1 MGLFSF
7 IKDAGAKIF
16 GSKKRAEEEAAK
28 KAAADNAAHELA
40 EKKQDE
46 YEERKGSEL
55 ESLVNVTW
63 GLGIQNLQVEVDNDT
78 ATIYG
83 STDSRANKEKA
94 VLVCGNVEGIATV
107 DDRIE
112 YTPSAE
118 RTIQGGSD
126 EESRFYTVQKGDSLS
141 KIAKEMYGDGGKY
154 HQIFEA
160 NKPMLKDVN
169 EIYPGQVLRIP
180 A

>member
-28 KAAADNAAHELA
+28 KAAAENAAHDLA

-63 GLGIQNLQVEVDNDT
+63 GLGIQGLQVEVDDDT

-83 STDSRANKEKA
+83 STDSR
-94 VLVCGNVEGIATV
+94 
-107 DDRIE
+107 
-112 YTPSAE
+112 
-118 RTIQGGSD
+118 
-126 EESRFYTVQKGDSLS
+126 
-141 KIAKEMYGDGGKY
+141 
-154 HQIFEA
+154 
-160 NKPMLKDVN
+160 
-169 EIYPGQVLRIP
+169 
-180 A
+180 

>member
-28 KAAADNAAHELA
+28 KAAADNAAHDLA

-63 GLGIQNLQVEVDNDT
+63 GLGIQGLQVEVDDDT

-83 STDSRANKEKA
+83 STDSRFN
-94 VLVCGNVEGIATV
+94 
-107 DDRIE
+107 
-112 YTPSAE
+112 
-118 RTIQGGSD
+118 
-126 EESRFYTVQKGDSLS
+126 
-141 KIAKEMYGDGGKY
+141 KEMYGDGGKY

>member
-28 KAAADNAAHELA
+28 KAAAENAAHELA
-40 EKKQDE
+40 EQKQDE

-63 GLGIQNLQVEVDNDT
+63 GLGIQNLQVEVDDDT

-94 VLVCGNVEGIATV
+94 VLVCGNVAGIATV

-118 RTIQGGSD
+118 RTVQND
-126 EESRFYTVQKGDSLS
+126 QESRFYTVEKGDSLS
-141 KIAKEMYGDGGKY
+141 KIAKEMYGDGSKY

>member
-16 GSKKRAEEEAAK
+16 GSKKRAEEDAA
-28 KAAADNAAHELA
+28 KAAAADQAARDAA
-40 EKKQDE
+40 EQKQE
-46 YEERKGSEL
+46 AYEERKGSEL
-55 ESLVNVTW
+55 ENLVNVTW
-63 GLGIQNLQVEVDNDT
+63 GLGIQNLQVEVDNET

-83 STDSRANKEKA
+83 STHSRSNKEKA
-94 VLVCGNVEGIATV
+94 VLVCGNIEGISSV

-112 YTPSAE
+112 LIA
-118 RTIQGGSD
+118 SD
-126 EESRFYTVQKGDSLS
+126 DRSVEDAGESRFYTVEKGDSLS
-141 KIAKEMYGDGGKY
+141 KIAKEMYGDGSKY

-160 NKPMLKDVN
+160 NKPMLDDPNK
-169 EIYPGQVLRIP
+169 IYPGQVLRIP